1 MALSITKIYH
11 YAELR
16 CVEHHILFIV
26 MLNVVLCV
34 VMLDVVM
41 LNVVVLDVVILNTVV
56 LSVAFYLLLC

>member
-1 MALSITKIYH
+1 MALSITKIYR

-16 CVEHHILFIV
+16 CVEHHILFFV

-41 LNVVVLDVVILNTVV
+41 LNVVMLDVIIMNAVV
-56 LSVAFYLLLC
+56 LSGAFSLLLC